1 MDEKYLEKYLLEYDC
16 LKGKKSKE
24 EKIRNYNLIN
34 LERKNI
40 ECNMTTVNENA
51 KNNMLV
57 WLYSAFTLIVTI
69 ANLSMQIFQQNR
81 FATIIVFIILIL
93 LIYGIFISQKDLNN
107 LGKEIAKRR
116 EKRENEYCRIK
127 ELSILECVYKD
138 LLLEEN
144 SFMIK

>member
-1 MDEKYLEKYLLEYDC
+1 MDEKYLEKYLLNYYC
-16 LKGKKSKE
+16 LKGKQSKE

-40 ECNMTTVNENA
+40 ECNITTVDENA

-57 WLYSAFTLIVTI
+57 WIYPAFTLIVTI
-69 ANLSMQIFQQNR
+69 ANLSMQIFQQNT
-81 FATIIVFIILIL
+81 FSIIIVLIILIL
-93 LIYGIFISQKDLNN
+93 LVFGMFISKKDIKN
-107 LGKEIAKRR
+107 LDEEME
-116 EKRENEYCRIK
+116 EKRKKREYEYCRIK

>member
-1 MDEKYLEKYLLEYDC
+1 MDEKYLEKYLLKYDC

-40 ECNMTTVNENA
+40 ECNITIVDENS

-57 WLYSAFTLIVTI
+57 WIYPAFTLIVTI
-69 ANLSMQIFQQNR
+69 ANLSMQIFQQNT
-81 FATIIVFIILIL
+81 FSTIIVLIILIL
-93 LIYGIFISQKDLNN
+93 LVFGMLISQKNIKN
-107 LGKEIAKRR
+107 LDEEMEEKRK
-116 EKRENEYCRIK
+116 KRENEYCRIK

-138 LLLEEN
+138 LLLEEDR
-144 SFMIK
+144 FVIK

>member
-1 MDEKYLEKYLLEYDC
+1 MDEKYLEKYLSKYDC

-93 LIYGIFISQKDLNN
+93 LVYGMLISRKDLKN
-107 LGKEIAKRR
+107 LDKEIAEKR

-138 LLLEEN
+138 LLLEEDR
-144 SFMIK
+144 FVIK